1 MTLLEFV
8 QKEYEIAE
16 NLYFEKKEEGDLL
29 AMNYYDGVSDT
40 YAKIENLLSKDKTN
54 NISEGE

>member
-8 QKEYEIAE
+8 QKEYETAE

-29 AMNYYDGVSDT
+29 AMNYYDGVSDA
-40 YAKIENLLSKDKTN
+40 YAKIENILMKNKETSK
-54 NISEGE
+54 